1 MEQATQDSPP
11 PTATTPAER
20 LRRLASRAP
29 DLLVVLVASVAFG
42 LSFGLNYG
50 VDNQTAYMLS
60 SLRLLDPSVL
70 ANDWYAS
77 GPAGFHPTFAYL
89 GWFLLSLDRGGF
101 YVGALLVTVVTL
113 GALCFYWLASV
124 LWERRVALASFLLL
138 LALLFVT
145 RTKSVAVSYAFDF
158 ILQAS
163 TLGSL
168 FLVAALP
175 PFVAGRWMLCGVMLA
190 LSGLFHAN
198 YLVLGIATFGFAH
211 LVIGWKDLPRRLLH
225 QFALPV
231 AAALLLAPLILRS
244 VSSPDAAAAQ
254 DILFNV
260 RSPHHYVPKNFR
272 NNFFSLAAWQML
284 GIGAGAWLLREGAD
298 KGKRLGA
305 LLLAFAVLLW
315 TGTALTTW
323 VWIPRFAQIFVWRFA
338 PYHNIMLGL
347 LFCGAVVHVA
357 TRPSLAR
364 KLSPTSLAL
373 ALGGLVSIGMLSNGG
388 DDDERTSSMAGAL
401 LLTLVPAALG
411 LATLGVGKLG
421 ERFGAAFTG
430 ARAWLTRH
438 GAWLVVAL
446 AAALCFV
453 IGRPYV
459 TSYRT
464 RSNVL
469 NPATGAEHELYD
481 WVRANTD
488 KGAVFLTPPS
498 LDKFRLWAE
507 RAIVIDWKGCPIVPS
522 DIMEWYHRLEDV
534 SGRKGFR
541 KRGDVN
547 DGYNAL
553 DAGRLAALRTKY
565 GLSYVVVSRGKE
577 KGLPGKP
584 VYRNGRFVVLQLE

>member
-1 MEQATQDSPP
+1 MEQSTQDSPQP
-11 PTATTPAER
+11 ATTPAGR
-20 LRRLASRAP
+20 LRQLVSRAP

-70 ANDWYAS
+70 GNDWYAS

-89 GWFLLSLDRGGF
+89 GWWLLALDRGGF

-145 RTKSVAVSYAFDF
+145 RTRSVAVSYAFDF

-175 PFVAGRWMLCGVMLA
+175 PFIAGRYFLSGVMLA

-198 YLVLGIATFGFAH
+198 YLVLGIGTFGFAH
-211 LVIGWKDLPRRLLH
+211 LVLGWKDLPKRLLH
-225 QFALPV
+225 QFALPA
-231 AAALLLAPLILRS
+231 AAALALAPLILRS

-338 PYHNIMLGL
+338 PYHNILLGL
-347 LFCGAVVHVA
+347 LFCGAIVHIA
-357 TRPSLAR
+357 ARPGLAR
-364 KLSPTSLAL
+364 QLSPTSLAL
-373 ALGGLVSIGMLSNGG
+373 VLGGLVSLGMLDNGGG
-388 DDDERTSSMAGAL
+388 DDDEKTASMAVTL

-411 LATLGVGKLG
+411 LMVAGVGKLG
-421 ERFGAAFTG
+421 ERFGLAFAG
-430 ARAWLTRH
+430 ARAWLGRH

-446 AAALCFV
+446 ATALCFGV
-453 IGRPYV
+453 GRPYV
-459 TSYRT
+459 ESYRS

-469 NPATGAEHELYD
+469 NTAAGPEHELYK

-522 DIMEWYHRLEDV
+522 DIMEWYRRLEDV

-547 DGYNAL
+547 DGYGTL
-553 DAGRLAALRTKY
+553 DAARVEALKGKY
-565 GLSYVVVSRGKE
+565 KLSYVVVSRGKE
-577 KGLPGKP
+577 QGLPGKV
-584 VYRNGRFVVLQLE
+584 VYKNGRFVVIQL

>member
-1 MEQATQDSPP
+1 MEQTTQDSPP
-11 PTATTPAER
+11 PATTPAGR
-20 LRRLASRAP
+20 LRQLVSRAP
-29 DLLVVLVASVAFG
+29 DLLVVLVASIAFG

-60 SLRLLDPSVL
+60 SLRLLDPAAL

-101 YVGALLVTVVTL
+101 YVGAFLVTIVSL
-113 GALCFYWLASV
+113 GAMCFYWLAAV

-145 RTKSVAVSYAFDF
+145 RTRSVAVSYAFDF

-168 FLVAALP
+168 FLIAALP
-175 PFVAGRWMLCGVMLA
+175 PFIAGRYFLSGVMLA

-198 YLVLGIATFGFAH
+198 YLVLGIGTFGFAH
-211 LVIGWKDLPRRLLH
+211 LVLGWKDLPKRLLH
-225 QFALPV
+225 QFALP
-231 AAALLLAPLILRS
+231 AAATLLLAPLILRS

-272 NNFFSLAAWQML
+272 ANFFSLAAWQML

-338 PYHNIMLGL
+338 PYHNILLGL
-347 LFCGAVVHVA
+347 LFCGAIVHVA
-357 TRPSLAR
+357 TRPSLAA

-373 ALGGLVSIGMLSNGG
+373 ALGGLVSLGMLDNGGG
-388 DDDERTSSMAGAL
+388 DDDEKTSSMAAVL
-401 LLTLVPAALG
+401 LLTLLPAALG
-411 LATLGVGKLG
+411 LAALGVGKLG
-421 ERFGAAFTG
+421 ERFGVALAG
-430 ARAWLTRH
+430 ARGWLTRH
-438 GAWLVVAL
+438 GAWLVAAL
-446 AAALCFV
+446 ALVVCV
-453 IGRPYV
+453 GVGRPYV
-459 TSYRT
+459 ASYRS

-469 NPATGAEHELYD
+469 NPAAGPEHELFK

-498 LDKFRLWAE
+498 MDKFRLWAE
-507 RAIVIDWKGCPIVPS
+507 RAIVVDWKGCPIVPS
-522 DIMEWYHRLEDV
+522 DIVEWYHRLEDV
-534 SGRKGFR
+534 SGRKKFR

-547 DGYNAL
+547 DGYATL
-553 DAGRLAALRTKY
+553 DAARLQALKSKY
-565 GLSYVVVSRGKE
+565 GLSYVVVGRGKE
-577 KGLPGKP
+577 QGLPGKV
-584 VYRNGRFVVLQLE
+584 VYKNGRFVVVQL